1 MGWSCETPFS
11 VSVNMLHNL
20 LFFYMTRKK
29 AAVTKNEICQ
39 QDSLDLNCKNKTT
52 EKVLVAN
59 CPKGILFV
67 GLF

>member
-11 VSVNMLHNL
+11 VSVKFTVLLHDK
-20 LFFYMTRKK
+20 KK
-29 AAVTKNEICQ
+29 ATVTKKEICQ